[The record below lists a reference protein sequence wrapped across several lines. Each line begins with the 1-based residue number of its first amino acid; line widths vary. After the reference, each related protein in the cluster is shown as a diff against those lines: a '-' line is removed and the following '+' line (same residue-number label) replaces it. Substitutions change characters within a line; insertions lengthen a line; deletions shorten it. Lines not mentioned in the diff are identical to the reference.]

1 MAMRKILV
9 LEDNKMLAETI
20 ATALKTKDRKI
31 FVTPSLE
38 KLYSIC
44 KKNPPDLCILDRFVE
59 DGDSIEAIEYLKELY
74 PQTKYIFLTKKSR
87 LLDKI
92 NGLEKGAD
100 DYLPKP
106 FSLAELRLKV
116 KNMLTWELKQPAVKK
131 IDLGLIS
138 FLPESGSFITP
149 DGDIYLRKRE
159 KDIIFYLI
167 QAAGRTVSRNHLLRT
182 IWRSEDEA
190 QLNTID
196 VYIRRLRRKLGK
208 YHTIIQT
215 RRGFGY
221 KIVEFQ

>member
-1 MAMRKILV
+1 M
-9 LEDNKMLAETI
+9 
-20 ATALKTKDRKI
+20 
-31 FVTPSLE
+31 
-38 KLYSIC
+38 
-44 KKNPPDLCILDRFVE
+44 
-59 DGDSIEAIEYLKELY
+59 
-74 PQTKYIFLTKKSR
+74 TKKSR